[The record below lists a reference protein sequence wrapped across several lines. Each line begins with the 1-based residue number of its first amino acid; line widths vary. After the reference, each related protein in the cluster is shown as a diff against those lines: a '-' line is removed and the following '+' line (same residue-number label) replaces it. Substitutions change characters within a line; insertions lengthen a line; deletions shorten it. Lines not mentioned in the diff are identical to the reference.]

1 MSCSNKSKPTHNN
14 PPIWGS
20 MRLLV
25 SYMIYNFIGSKSKPI
40 STLFEGYP
48 SSKVQFTGH
57 CTVAGGLARMHLLI
71 TLEHLQ
77 GCSVCHPCTNVFHIQ
92 VLVIYFFA
100 TPPIKPKQISGGL
113 LIANHMDQSLRW
125 PNQKH

>member
-57 CTVAGGLARMHLLI
+57 CTVAGGLAPMHILM

-77 GCSVCHPCTNVFHIQ
+77 GCSVYDPAQIFFTSKFQLFTFLQPHP
-92 VLVIYFFA
+92 
-100 TPPIKPKQISGGL
+100 
-113 LIANHMDQSLRW
+113 
-125 PNQKH
+125 